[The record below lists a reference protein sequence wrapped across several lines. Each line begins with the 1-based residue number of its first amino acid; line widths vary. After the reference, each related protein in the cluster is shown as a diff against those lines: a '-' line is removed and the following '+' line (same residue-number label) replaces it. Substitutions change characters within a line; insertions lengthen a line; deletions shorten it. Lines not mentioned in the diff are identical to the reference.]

1 MGRREPT
8 HLQWVGLPTSTRLKQ
23 RQTRTRPVQGSKSR
37 ANVDDG
43 PSGMPRAD
51 VPQRWGHDAP
61 YTADGAHP
69 RTRCGCS
76 ASDPDWITAPSHEV
90 RAPVRHAPIVDH
102 LVACVPGDIGLCRP
116 RAGPGHSEDAC
127 GPGRRRIWRSH
138 RQSGHAGCVARTV
151 HPRWASALASH
162 TARCGTVG
170 RTRRTPVPRT
180 GTSARLPKP
189 PVLGLCLRTAY
200 LGLGGER
207 L

>member
-43 PSGMPRAD
+43 PSGMPRPDA
-51 VPQRWGHDAP
+51 PQRWGYDAP

-76 ASDPDWITAPSHEV
+76 ASCPDWITAPSHEV
-90 RAPVRHAPIVDH
+90 RDPFRHAPILDR
-102 LVACVPGDIGLCRP
+102 LGACVPVGVGLRRSHERPCHPGDAYVPC
-116 RAGPGHSEDAC
+116 
-127 GPGRRRIWRSH
+127 RRRTRRGH
-138 RQSGHAGCVARTV
+138 RQPAYAVCIVRSI
-151 HPRWASALASH
+151 HPRWTSVLASP
-162 TARCGTVG
+162 TVRCGTTGWTG
-170 RTRRTPVPRT
+170 RTPIPQT
-180 GTSARLPKP
+180 GTGARLTKP
-189 PVLGLCLRTAY
+189 PILGPRIRTTCP
-200 LGLGGER
+200 GMGGQR